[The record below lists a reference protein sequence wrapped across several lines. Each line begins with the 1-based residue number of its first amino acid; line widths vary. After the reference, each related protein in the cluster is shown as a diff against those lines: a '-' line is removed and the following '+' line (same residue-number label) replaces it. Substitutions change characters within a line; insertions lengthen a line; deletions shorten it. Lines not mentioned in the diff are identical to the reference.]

1 MTTATVK
8 KATPTKATKKAPAE
22 PAKPRTRR
30 EALEYL
36 RSQGY
41 SGPTSFTMTD
51 LLLVCM
57 WVEAGS
63 PRDTTTGVPNGA
75 LYAVHADMRPQP
87 ARKARPLTKYAQGYQ
102 AALAEVAGLADMQA
116 VQAWVAENRVEVSA

>member
-8 KATPTKATKKAPAE
+8 KATPAKATKQAPAE
-22 PAKPRTRR
+22 PTKPRTRR

-36 RSQGY
+36 RAQGY

-51 LLLVCM
+51 LLLVCE

-63 PRDTTTGVPNGA
+63 PRDTTTGVPKGA
-75 LYAVHADMRPQP
+75 LYATHPDLRPQP
-87 ARKARPLTKYAQGYQ
+87 TRKARPLTKYAQGYQ

-116 VQAWVAENRVEVSA
+116 VQAWVVENRVEVAA